1 MSYVYIRVRNSPAG
15 RVKPIKMKCFNKS
28 QEESTSWDLNFDFRK
43 VKDLYNEFLKSLFLP
58 FISSELNIQ
67 KGVYK
72 GWNVLYIQA
81 YITDK
86 KAPEYDNA
94 YKTKEEVAKYLCKYY
109 WSYTAEESFIRQV
122 KRRNEII
129 HDEGRNLN
137 DIWKDEK
144 MQEHI
149 LKIAGI
155 IDISEEIRKYNETK
169 NTNFHELIYN
179 LFCKY
184 LENPNFIEEAI
195 NSNSEAKGMRT
206 VKEFATEILNY
217 RYGLNCY

>member
-1 MSYVYIRVRNSPAG
+1 MSYTYIRVRNSPAG

-137 DIWKDEK
+137 AIWKDEK

-169 NTNFHELIYN
+169 KTNFHEIIYN

-184 LENPNFIEEAI
+184 LENPNFIDEAI
-195 NSNSEAKGMRT
+195 NNNPEAKGMRT

>member
-1 MSYVYIRVRNSPAG
+1 MSYTYIRVRNSPAG

-137 DIWKDEK
+137 AIWKDEK
-144 MQEHI
+144 MQEYI

>member
-1 MSYVYIRVRNSPAG
+1 MSYIYIRVRNSPAG

-137 DIWKDEK
+137 AIWKDEK
-144 MQEHI
+144 MQEYI

-169 NTNFHELIYN
+169 KTNFHEIIYN

-184 LENPNFIEEAI
+184 LENPNFIDEAI
-195 NSNSEAKGMRT
+195 NNNPEAKGMRT
-206 VKEFATEILNY
+206 VKEFATEMLNY
-217 RYGLNCY
+217 KYCLNYY

>member
-1 MSYVYIRVRNSPAG
+1 MNNAG
-15 RVKPIKMKCFNKS
+15 IFNKLYKEKWLRRKRYS
-28 QEESTSWDLNFDFRK
+28 VGYTKEECKETYQK
-43 VKDLYNEFLKSLFLP
+43 
-58 FISSELNIQ
+58 NI
-67 KGVYK
+67 Y
-72 GWNVLYIQA
+72 
-81 YITDK
+81 DPK

-137 DIWKDEK
+137 AIWKDEK
-144 MQEHI
+144 MQEYI

>member
-1 MSYVYIRVRNSPAG
+1 M
-15 RVKPIKMKCFNKS
+15 
-28 QEESTSWDLNFDFRK
+28 
-43 VKDLYNEFLKSLFLP
+43 KSLFLP

-72 GWNVLYIQA
+72 GWNVLYIQG

-109 WSYTAEESFIRQV
+109 WSYKAEESFIRQV

-137 DIWKDEK
+137 AIWKDEK
-144 MQEHI
+144 MQEYI

-169 NTNFHELIYN
+169 KTNFHEIIYN

-184 LENPNFIEEAI
+184 LENPNFIDEAI
-195 NSNSEAKGMRT
+195 NNNPEAKGMRT
-206 VKEFATEILNY
+206 VKEFATEMLNY
-217 RYGLNCY
+217 KYGLNYY

>member
-1 MSYVYIRVRNSPAG
+1 MSYIYIRVRNSPAG
-15 RVKPIKMKCFNKS
+15 RVKPIKMKCFNKK
-28 QEESTSWDLNFDFRK
+28 QEDCWG
-43 VKDLYNEFLKSLFLP
+43 Y
-58 FISSELNIQ
+58 ELNRSFQEVCNLYKCFLRSLNLEYIYYDNRIF

-72 GWNVLYIQA
+72 NYHYPYVQA

-86 KAPEYDNA
+86 KAPLYDNG
-94 YKTKEEVAKYLCKYY
+94 YKSKEEVAKYLCKYY

-169 NTNFHELIYN
+169 NTNFHEIIYN

-184 LENPNFIEEAI
+184 LENQNFIDEAI
-195 NSNSEAKGMRT
+195 NNNPEAKGMRT
-206 VKEFATEILNY
+206 VKEFAAEMLNY
-217 RYGLNCY
+217 RYCINCY

>member
-1 MSYVYIRVRNSPAG
+1 MSYTYIRVRNSPAG

-28 QEESTSWDLNFDFRK
+28 QEESTSWDLNFDFYK
-43 VKDLYNEFLKSLFLP
+43 VKELYNEFLKSLFLP

-137 DIWKDEK
+137 AIWKDEK

>member
-1 MSYVYIRVRNSPAG
+1 MSYTYIRVRNSPAG

-28 QEESTSWDLNFDFRK
+28 QEESTSWDLNFDFYK
-43 VKDLYNEFLKSLFLP
+43 VKELYNEFLKSLFLP

>member
-1 MSYVYIRVRNSPAG
+1 MSYTYIRVRNSPAG

-28 QEESTSWDLNFDFRK
+28 QEESTSWDLNFDFYK
-43 VKDLYNEFLKSLFLP
+43 VKELYNEFLKSLFLP

-129 HDEGRNLN
+129 YDEGRNLN
-137 DIWKDEK
+137 AIWKDEK
-144 MQEHI
+144 MQEYI

-169 NTNFHELIYN
+169 KTNFHEIIYN

-184 LENPNFIEEAI
+184 LENPNFIDEAI
-195 NSNSEAKGMRT
+195 NNNPKAKSIRT
-206 VKEFATEILNY
+206 VKEFATEMLNY
-217 RYGLNCY
+217 KYGFNYY

>member
-137 DIWKDEK
+137 AIWKDEK
-144 MQEHI
+144 MQEYI

-169 NTNFHELIYN
+169 KTNFHEIIYN

>member
-43 VKDLYNEFLKSLFLP
+43 VKDLYNNFLKELYLP
-58 FISSELNIQ
+58 FISSTLNIQ

-109 WSYTAEESFIRQV
+109 WSYTAEESFIHQV

-137 DIWKDEK
+137 AIWKDEK
-144 MQEHI
+144 MQEYI

-169 NTNFHELIYN
+169 KTNFHESIYN

-184 LENPNFIEEAI
+184 LENPNFIDEAI
-195 NSNSEAKGMRT
+195 NNNPEAKGMRT
-206 VKEFATEILNY
+206 VKEFAAEILNY

>member
-1 MSYVYIRVRNSPAG
+1 MSYTYIRVRNSPAG

-43 VKDLYNEFLKSLFLP
+43 VKELYNEFLKSLFLP

>member
-1 MSYVYIRVRNSPAG
+1 MSYTYIRVRNSPAG

-28 QEESTSWDLNFDFRK
+28 QEESTSWDLNFDFYK
-43 VKDLYNEFLKSLFLP
+43 VKELYNEFLKSLFLP

-137 DIWKDEK
+137 AIWKDEK
-144 MQEHI
+144 MQEYI

-169 NTNFHELIYN
+169 KTNFHESIYN

-184 LENPNFIEEAI
+184 LENPNFIDEAI

>member
-1 MSYVYIRVRNSPAG
+1 MSYIYIRVRNSPAG

-28 QEESTSWDLNFDFRK
+28 QEESTSWDLNFDFYK
-43 VKDLYNEFLKSLFLP
+43 VKELYNEFLKSLFLP

-109 WSYTAEESFIRQV
+109 WSYKAEESFIRQV

-137 DIWKDEK
+137 AIWKDEK
-144 MQEHI
+144 MQEYI

-169 NTNFHELIYN
+169 KTNFHESVYN

-184 LENPNFIEEAI
+184 LENPNFIDEAI
-195 NSNSEAKGMRT
+195 NNNPEAKGMRT

>member
-28 QEESTSWDLNFDFRK
+28 QEESTSWDLNFDFYK
-43 VKDLYNEFLKSLFLP
+43 VKELYNEFLKSLFLP

-109 WSYTAEESFIRQV
+109 WSYKAEESFIR
-122 KRRNEII
+122 
-129 HDEGRNLN
+129 
-137 DIWKDEK
+137 
-144 MQEHI
+144 
-149 LKIAGI
+149 
-155 IDISEEIRKYNETK
+155 
-169 NTNFHELIYN
+169 
-179 LFCKY
+179 
-184 LENPNFIEEAI
+184 
-195 NSNSEAKGMRT
+195 
-206 VKEFATEILNY
+206 
-217 RYGLNCY
+217 

>member
-1 MSYVYIRVRNSPAG
+1 MSYTYIRVRNSPAG

-28 QEESTSWDLNFDFRK
+28 QEESTSWDLNSDFYK
-43 VKDLYNEFLKSLFLP
+43 VKELYNEFLKSLFLP

-137 DIWKDEK
+137 AIWNDEK
-144 MQEHI
+144 MQEYI

-169 NTNFHELIYN
+169 NTNFHEIIYN

-184 LENPNFIEEAI
+184 LENPNFIDEAI

>member
-1 MSYVYIRVRNSPAG
+1 MSYIYIRVRNSPAG
-15 RVKPIKMKCFNKS
+15 RVKPIKIKCFDKK
-28 QEESTSWDLNFDFRK
+28 QEDCWG
-43 VKDLYNEFLKSLFLP
+43 Y
-58 FISSELNIQ
+58 ELNNSFQEVCNLYKCFLRSLNLDYIYYDIRIF

-72 GWNVLYIQA
+72 NYHYPYAQA

-86 KAPEYDNA
+86 KAPLYDNG
-94 YKTKEEVAKYLCKYY
+94 YKSKEEVAKYLCKYY
-109 WSYTAEESFIRQV
+109 CSYTAEESFIRQV

-169 NTNFHELIYN
+169 KTNFHESIYN

-184 LENPNFIEEAI
+184 LENPNFIDEAI
-195 NSNSEAKGMRT
+195 NNNPEAKGMRT

-217 RYGLNCY
+217 RYGINCY

>member
-1 MSYVYIRVRNSPAG
+1 MSYTYIRVRNSPAG

-28 QEESTSWDLNFDFRK
+28 QEESTSWDLNFDFYK
-43 VKDLYNEFLKSLFLP
+43 VKELYNEFLKSLFLP

-137 DIWKDEK
+137 AIWKDEK

-206 VKEFATEILNY
+206 VKEFATEMLNY
-217 RYGLNCY
+217 KYGLNYY

>member
-1 MSYVYIRVRNSPAG
+1 MSYIYIRVRNSPAG
-15 RVKPIKMKCFNKS
+15 RVKPIKMKCFNKK
-28 QEESTSWDLNFDFRK
+28 QEDCWGYELNNSFQEACN
-43 VKDLYNEFLKSLFLP
+43 LYNCFLRSLNLDYIYYDIRIF
-58 FISSELNIQ
+58 

-72 GWNVLYIQA
+72 NYHYPYVQA

-86 KAPEYDNA
+86 KAPLYDNG
-94 YKTKEEVAKYLCKYY
+94 YKSKEEVAKYLCKYY

-217 RYGLNCY
+217 RYGINCY

>member
-1 MSYVYIRVRNSPAG
+1 MSYIYIRVRNSPAG

-137 DIWKDEK
+137 AIWKDEK
-144 MQEHI
+144 MQEYI

-169 NTNFHELIYN
+169 KTNFHESIYN

-184 LENPNFIEEAI
+184 LENPNFIDEAI
-195 NSNSEAKGMRT
+195 NNNPEAKGMRT
-206 VKEFATEILNY
+206 VKEFATEMLNY
-217 RYGLNCY
+217 KYGLNYY

>member
-28 QEESTSWDLNFDFRK
+28 QEESTSWDLNFDFYK
-43 VKDLYNEFLKSLFLP
+43 VKELYNEFLKSLFLP

-137 DIWKDEK
+137 AIWKDEK
-144 MQEHI
+144 MQEYI

-169 NTNFHELIYN
+169 KTNFHEIIYN

-184 LENPNFIEEAI
+184 LENPNFIDEAI

>member
-43 VKDLYNEFLKSLFLP
+43 VKDLYNNFLKELYLP
-58 FISSELNIQ
+58 FISSTLNIQ

-144 MQEHI
+144 MQEYI

-169 NTNFHELIYN
+169 KTNFHESIYN

-184 LENPNFIEEAI
+184 LENPNFIDEAI
-195 NSNSEAKGMRT
+195 NNNPEAKGMRT
-206 VKEFATEILNY
+206 VKEFATEMLNY
-217 RYGLNCY
+217 KYGLNYY

>member
-1 MSYVYIRVRNSPAG
+1 MSYTYIRVRNSPAG
-15 RVKPIKMKCFNKS
+15 RVKPIKMKCFDKS

-43 VKDLYNEFLKSLFLP
+43 VKDLYNNFLKELYLP
-58 FISSELNIQ
+58 FISSTLNIQ

-144 MQEHI
+144 MQEYI

>member
-15 RVKPIKMKCFNKS
+15 RVKPIKIKCFNKS

-137 DIWKDEK
+137 AIWNDEK
-144 MQEHI
+144 MQEYI

>member
-1 MSYVYIRVRNSPAG
+1 MSYTYIRVRNSPAG

-28 QEESTSWDLNFDFRK
+28 QEESTSWDLNSDFRE
-43 VKDLYNEFLKSLFLP
+43 VKNLYNNFLKSLFLP
-58 FISSELNIQ
+58 FIPSTLSIH

-144 MQEHI
+144 MQEYI

-155 IDISEEIRKYNETK
+155 IDISEEIQKYNETK

>member
-28 QEESTSWDLNFDFRK
+28 QEESTSWDLNFDFYK
-43 VKDLYNEFLKSLFLP
+43 VKELYNEFLKSLFLP

-109 WSYTAEESFIRQV
+109 WSYKAEESFIRQV

-137 DIWKDEK
+137 AIWKDEK

-169 NTNFHELIYN
+169 KTNFHEIIYN
-179 LFCKY
+179 LFYKY
-184 LENPNFIEEAI
+184 LENPNFIDEAI
-195 NSNSEAKGMRT
+195 NNNPEAKGMRT
-206 VKEFATEILNY
+206 VKEFATEMLNY
-217 RYGLNCY
+217 KYDLNYY

>member
-28 QEESTSWDLNFDFRK
+28 QEESTSWDLNFDFYK
-43 VKDLYNEFLKSLFLP
+43 VKELYNEFLKSLFLP

-137 DIWKDEK
+137 AIWKDEK
-144 MQEHI
+144 MQEYI

-169 NTNFHELIYN
+169 KTNFHESIYN

-184 LENPNFIEEAI
+184 LENPNFIDEAI
-195 NSNSEAKGMRT
+195 NNNPEAKGMRT
-206 VKEFATEILNY
+206 VKEFATEMLNY
-217 RYGLNCY
+217 KYGLNYY

>member
-43 VKDLYNEFLKSLFLP
+43 VKDLYNNFLKELYLP
-58 FISSELNIQ
+58 FISSTLNIQ

-137 DIWKDEK
+137 AIWKDEK
-144 MQEHI
+144 MQEYI

-169 NTNFHELIYN
+169 KTNFHESIYN

-184 LENPNFIEEAI
+184 LENPNFIDEAI
-195 NSNSEAKGMRT
+195 NNNPEAKGMRT
-206 VKEFATEILNY
+206 VKEFAAEILNY

>member
-1 MSYVYIRVRNSPAG
+1 MSYIYIRVRNSPAG

-43 VKDLYNEFLKSLFLP
+43 VKDLYNNFLKELYLP
-58 FISSELNIQ
+58 FISSTLNIQ

-144 MQEHI
+144 LQEHI

>member
-1 MSYVYIRVRNSPAG
+1 MSYTYIRVRNSPAG

-28 QEESTSWDLNFDFRK
+28 QEESTSWDLNFDFYK
-43 VKDLYNEFLKSLFLP
+43 VKELYNEFLKSLFLP

-94 YKTKEEVAKYLCKYY
+94 YKTKEEVAKYLCKYF
-109 WSYTAEESFIRQV
+109 WSYKVENQFIRNA
-122 KRRNEII
+122 KMRKELTDDSIPEEKETDINYLTELTLYSAEII
-129 HDEGRNLN
+129 NLA
-137 DIWKDEK
+137 KER
-144 MQEHI
+144 
-149 LKIAGI
+149 
-155 IDISEEIRKYNETK
+155 SKYLETGE
-169 NTNFHELIYN
+169 TDFHTVIYD

-184 LENPNFIEEAI
+184 LENPNFIDEQIEATPTSCI
-195 NSNSEAKGMRT
+195 LKTTLGIYDTLST
-206 VKEFATEILNY
+206 WEFW
-217 RYGLNCY
+217 

>member
-28 QEESTSWDLNFDFRK
+28 QEESTSWDLNSDFRE
-43 VKDLYNEFLKSLFLP
+43 VKNLYNNFLKSLFLP

-137 DIWKDEK
+137 AIWKDEK
-144 MQEHI
+144 MQEYI

-169 NTNFHELIYN
+169 KTNFHESIYN

-184 LENPNFIEEAI
+184 LENPNFIDEAI
-195 NSNSEAKGMRT
+195 NNNPEAKGMRT

>member
-1 MSYVYIRVRNSPAG
+1 MSYTYIRVRNSPAG

-28 QEESTSWDLNFDFRK
+28 QEESTSWDLNFDFYK
-43 VKDLYNEFLKSLFLP
+43 VKELYNEFLKSLFLP

-144 MQEHI
+144 MQEYI

>member
-1 MSYVYIRVRNSPAG
+1 MSYTYIRVRNSPAG

-43 VKDLYNEFLKSLFLP
+43 VKDLYNNFLKELYLP

>member
-1 MSYVYIRVRNSPAG
+1 MSYTYIRVRNFPAG
-15 RVKPIKMKCFNKS
+15 RAKAMKMKCFNKS

-137 DIWKDEK
+137 AIWKDEK
-144 MQEHI
+144 MQEYI

>member
-137 DIWKDEK
+137 AIWKDEK
-144 MQEHI
+144 MQEYI

-169 NTNFHELIYN
+169 KTNFHELIYN